1 MRGILLRRSRL
12 RCRILEFL
20 ETFYTRFVPF
30 FLFTVMVAMG
40 LSLTTGD
47 LAAVVRKPRALLVGL
62 SAQML
67 LLPAIAIGYGLLFR
81 SPPVIAAGA
90 IILAACP
97 GGITSNAYVF
107 ASRADIALSIGL
119 TVVASV
125 ITVFSV
131 PLLTMFALDLH
142 LEKSAIPTL
151 PVGEMM
157 WALAKLTI
165 VPVAL
170 GMSIRWLQ
178 PALAKRAIEPLRLIT
193 LIALLVIVVIGTVT
207 AWDTIIAN
215 IWTAGILMTAI
226 NVTAMSLGYG
236 LGKLMQ
242 LPFAQMAS
250 ITFEVGVQNLSMALF
265 VSLTFL
271 KSPELAVATL
281 VYALVM
287 KITALS
293 FVWFVRNRLARD
305 TLQMNAAEPEQ
316 QVP

>member
-1 MRGILLRRSRL
+1 
-12 RCRILEFL
+12 
-20 ETFYTRFVPF
+20 
-30 FLFTVMVAMG
+30 
-40 LSLTTGD
+40 
-47 LAAVVRKPRALLVGL
+47 
-62 SAQML
+62 
-67 LLPAIAIGYGLLFR
+67 LLPAIAIGYGVLFN

-119 TVVASV
+119 TAVASV

-131 PLLTMFALDLH
+131 PLLTLFALDMH
-142 LEKSAIPTL
+142 LERSDIPTL

-157 WALAKLTI
+157 WALSKLTI
-165 VPVAL
+165 VPVAI
-170 GMSIRWLQ
+170 GMSVRWLK
-178 PALAKRAIEPLRLIT
+178 PALAKRVIEPLRLIT
-193 LIALLVIVVIGTVT
+193 LVALLVIVVIGTVT
-207 AWDTIIAN
+207 AWDTIVAN

-236 LGKLMQ
+236 LGRLMQ
-242 LPFAQMAS
+242 LPFPQMAS

-281 VYALVM
+281 VYALIM

-293 FVWFVRNRLARD
+293 FVWYVRNRLSRD
-305 TLQMNAAEPEQ
+305 APAAGTALPERQ
-316 QVP
+316 IS

>member
-1 MRGILLRRSRL
+1 M
-12 RCRILEFL
+12 EFL

-40 LSLTTGD
+40 LSLTVGD
-47 LAAVVRKPRALLVGL
+47 LAAVVRKPRALVVGL
-62 SAQML
+62 TAQML
-67 LLPAIAIGYGLLFR
+67 LLPAIAIAYGLLFR

-119 TVVASV
+119 TVVASL

-131 PLLTMFALDLH
+131 PLLTVFALDMH
-142 LEKSAIPTL
+142 LEKSAIPSL

-157 WALAKLTI
+157 WALAKLTV

-170 GMSIRWLQ
+170 GMGIRWLK
-178 PALAKRAIEPLRLIT
+178 PALAKRVIEPLRLIT
-193 LIALLVIVVIGTVT
+193 LIALLIIVVIGTVT
-207 AWDTIIAN
+207 AWDTIVAN
-215 IWTAGILMTAI
+215 IWTAGVLMTAI
-226 NVTAMSLGYG
+226 NITAMSLGYG

-265 VSLTFL
+265 VSLSFL

-281 VYALVM
+281 VYALIM

-293 FVWFVRNRLARD
+293 FVWFVRNRLARGAPNMD
-305 TLQMNAAEPEQ
+305 GAVPERP
-316 QVP
+316 VP